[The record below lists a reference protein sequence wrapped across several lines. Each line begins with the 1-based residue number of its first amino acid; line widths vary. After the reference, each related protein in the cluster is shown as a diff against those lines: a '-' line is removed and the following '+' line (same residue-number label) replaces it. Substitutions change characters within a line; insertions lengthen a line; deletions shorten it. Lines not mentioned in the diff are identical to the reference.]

1 MYAIIVGAGKV
12 GRNLA
17 RELILKGHEVTLIE
31 SSRSCYL
38 AIEEEFEHAAQYGD
52 ATELWVLERSGI
64 QRADLVVAVT
74 GDDEDNMLVCQVAK
88 EKYLCDRI
96 IARVNNPRNHDHF
109 RLLGIQ
115 PAVSATDLILRLIEH
130 EVPRY
135 GLVHLLALEEERLE
149 IIELEV
155 NDDAPVIGVK
165 VADIALPEG
174 SLIISVLRGGL
185 GFVPKAD
192 TVIEPATRY
201 CWCSILVWR
210 TRSPPSSRPTAI
222 RPKPEL
228 PALRALPGLLG
239 ALPAPVRSPACAV
252 APAPAVGLAVAVRA

>member
-17 RELILKGHEVTLIE
+17 RELIAKGQEVTLIE
-31 SSRSCYL
+31 SARPRYL
-38 AIEEEFEHAAQYGD
+38 SIEEEFEHAAQYGD
-52 ATELWVLERSGI
+52 ATELWVLERAGI
-64 QRADLVVAVT
+64 QRADLVIAVT

-96 IARVNNPRNHDHF
+96 IARVNNPRNHEHF
-109 RLLGIQ
+109 KLLGIQ

-155 NDDAPVIGVK
+155 VPGAPAVGRR
-165 VADIALPEG
+165 VADIELPEG
-174 SLIISVLRGGL
+174 SLIISVLRGGA

-192 TVIEPATRY
+192 TVIEAGDEVL
-201 CWCSILVWR
+201 LV
-210 TRSPPSSRPTAI
+210 
-222 RPKPEL
+222 L
-228 PALRALPGLLG
+228 DPGLEG
-239 ALPAPVRSPACAV
+239 SITGFFAPNGGVP
-252 APAPAVGLAVAVRA
+252 GG

>member
-1 MYAIIVGAGKV
+1 MYVIIVGAGKV

-17 RELILKGHEVTLIE
+17 RELIAKDHEVTLIE

-38 AIEEEFEHAAQYGD
+38 AIEDEFEHAAQYGD
-52 ATELWVLERSGI
+52 ATELWVLERAGI
-64 QRADLVVAVT
+64 QRADLVIAVT

-88 EKYLCDRI
+88 EKYLCERI

-155 NDDAPVIGVK
+155 SPDAPAVGRR
-165 VADIALPEG
+165 VADIDLPDG
-174 SLIISVLRGGL
+174 SLIISVLRAGA
-185 GFVPKAD
+185 GFVPKPD
-192 TVIEPATRY
+192 TVIEDGDEVL
-201 CWCSILVWR
+201 LV
-210 TRSPPSSRPTAI
+210 
-222 RPKPEL
+222 L
-228 PALRALPGLLG
+228 DPGLEDAITAFFAPDG
-239 ALPAPVRSPACAV
+239 ASAQA
-252 APAPAVGLAVAVRA
+252 

>member
-17 RELILKGHEVTLIE
+17 RELIDKQHEVTLLE
-31 SSRSCYL
+31 SSRPRYL
-38 AIEEEFEHAAQYGD
+38 LIEEEFEHSVQYGD
-52 ATELWVLERSGI
+52 ATELWVLERAGI
-64 QRADLVVAVT
+64 QRADLVIAVT

-155 NDDAPVIGVK
+155 SDEAPTVGQSVSEIS
-165 VADIALPEG
+165 LPEG
-174 SLIISVLRGGL
+174 SLIISVLRDGSF
-185 GFVPKAD
+185 FVAKGA
-192 TVIEPATRY
+192 TVIEAGDEVL
-201 CWCSILVWR
+201 LV
-210 TRSPPSSRPTAI
+210 
-222 RPKPEL
+222 L
-228 PALRALPGLLG
+228 DPGLEEAITG
-239 ALPAPVRSPACAV
+239 YFAPNAHRFEA
-252 APAPAVGLAVAVRA
+252 

>member
-1 MYAIIVGAGKV
+1 MYVIIVGAGKV

-17 RELILKGHEVTLIE
+17 RELIARGHEVSVIE
-31 SSRSCYL
+31 SSRQRYL

-52 ATELWVLERSGI
+52 ATELWVLERAGI
-64 QRADLVVAVT
+64 QRADLVIAVT

-135 GLVHLLALEEERLE
+135 GLVHLLALEEEGLE

-155 NDDAPVIGVK
+155 SVGAPTIGER
-165 VADIALPEG
+165 VADIVLPEG
-174 SLIISVLRGGL
+174 SQIISVLRDGS
-185 GFVPKAD
+185 GFVPKGD
-192 TVIEPATRY
+192 TVIQEGDEVL
-201 CWCSILVWR
+201 LVLDHGLEEAI
-210 TRSPPSSRPTAI
+210 TAYF
-222 RPKPEL
+222 
-228 PALRALPGLLG
+228 
-239 ALPAPVRSPACAV
+239 APNGHHAQA
-252 APAPAVGLAVAVRA
+252 